1 MMALSSKKHE
11 ENAVVFYFAEE
22 YGAIKLDA
30 NCEESGTFAANGFSY
45 RKTKVPLIY
54 IIVLIKLGCSH
65 VALVEVSILM
75 SIQMHV

>member
-1 MMALSSKKHE
+1 MTLSNKNHE
-11 ENAVVFYFAEE
+11 ENAVTFYFTE
-22 YGAIKLDA
+22 G
-30 NCEESGTFAANGFSY
+30 CEAVKIDTDCDESRTVAANGFSY

-54 IIVLIKLGCSH
+54 IIVLIKLGCFH

>member
-54 IIVLIKLGCSH
+54 IIVLIKLGCPH
-65 VALVEVSILM
+65 AVLVQVSILM
-75 SIQMHV
+75 STRKSF